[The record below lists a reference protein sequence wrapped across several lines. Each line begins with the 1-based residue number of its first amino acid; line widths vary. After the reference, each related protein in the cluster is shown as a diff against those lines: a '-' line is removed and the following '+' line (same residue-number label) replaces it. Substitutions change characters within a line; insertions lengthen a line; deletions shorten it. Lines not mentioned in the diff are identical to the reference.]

1 MAAHSLKKQL
11 RIDIPVLPLRGLIV
25 FPETVIHF
33 DVGRE
38 SSIHALDTAMNGDQE
53 LLLITQRD
61 AQVDDP
67 TMADLYPFG
76 TLGVIKQILKLPGDR
91 MRVLVEG
98 KARAKLRTLTL
109 TEGCLLGSIAVVP
122 AKKTQH
128 NTVEMAALIRS
139 VREAVDY
146 YSKVSGQLS
155 PESLSAILAIDNPG
169 QLADVLA
176 ANLLEKLEEKQ
187 KILEMMDEEKR
198 LQKVYALLLR
208 ETEIAEA
215 EKDVQAHVREQMEQN
230 QRDYYLRE
238 QIKAIQTELGD
249 VDSSKNEELKER
261 IQNTPLNDE
270 ACEKALREVEK
281 LERMA
286 PGSPEIS
293 LSETYV
299 EWILS
304 LPWGKD
310 TPDQLDL
317 KRARQILEEDHF
329 GLKEVKERVIEYLA
343 VCKIRK
349 NLSGPILC
357 FVGPPGVGKTSVA
370 KSIARALG
378 RSFVQMSLGGVR
390 DEAEI
395 RGHRRTYIG
404 AIPGRIISS
413 MRQAGTM
420 NPVFLLDEI
429 DKVGADVRG
438 DPASALLEVLDSA
451 QNNTFRDH
459 YLEIP
464 FDLSHV
470 LFITTANTTDTIP
483 RPLLD
488 RMEVIEIESYTE
500 EDKLNIAKR
509 YLLPNQIIEHG
520 LAPKSVRMNERILRK
535 VINNYTREAGVRVLQ
550 RTIGKLVRKS
560 AVEMLD
566 TDSSVITI
574 DNSRLLQYLGVPKFT
589 FDKATNGAEIGVVT
603 GLAWTPVGGDTLKVE
618 VAVTPGTGALE
629 LTGNLGD
636 VMKESAK
643 AARTWVRSHAAELGI
658 KDDFY
663 KTTDIHVH
671 VPEGAIPKDG
681 PSAGIT
687 ITTALVSALT
697 GNPVRQDVAMTGEVT
712 LRGRVL
718 PIGGLK
724 EKLLAAHRAG
734 IKTVLIPTENKK
746 DLESI
751 PENVLNAL
759 TIYAVSCVEE
769 VLPKALSLSQSEE
782 KRQPYL
788 TKAFPA
794 GFSDVEPTIKA

>member
-574 DNSRLLQYLGVPKFT
+574 DNSRLLQYLGVQ
-589 FDKATNGAEIGVVT
+589 IGKST
-603 GLAWTPVGGDTLKVE
+603 RLNSSHN
-618 VAVTPGTGALE
+618 VASRMPS
-629 LTGNLGD
+629 
-636 VMKESAK
+636 SA
-643 AARTWVRSHAAELGI
+643 
-658 KDDFY
+658 
-663 KTTDIHVH
+663 
-671 VPEGAIPKDG
+671 
-681 PSAGIT
+681 
-687 ITTALVSALT
+687 
-697 GNPVRQDVAMTGEVT
+697 
-712 LRGRVL
+712 
-718 PIGGLK
+718 
-724 EKLLAAHRAG
+724 
-734 IKTVLIPTENKK
+734 
-746 DLESI
+746 
-751 PENVLNAL
+751 
-759 TIYAVSCVEE
+759 
-769 VLPKALSLSQSEE
+769 
-782 KRQPYL
+782 
-788 TKAFPA
+788 
-794 GFSDVEPTIKA
+794 